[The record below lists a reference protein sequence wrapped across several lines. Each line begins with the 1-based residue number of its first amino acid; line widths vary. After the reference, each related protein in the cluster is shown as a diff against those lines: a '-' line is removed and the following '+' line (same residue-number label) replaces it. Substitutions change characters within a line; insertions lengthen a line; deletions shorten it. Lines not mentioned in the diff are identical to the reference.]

1 MHIIVTN
8 MGRFNIIHFIEHIDD
23 KYDALTDTQI
33 IVLYDEYDG
42 NFYYYGTRN
51 TDYCDSKN
59 YINYEGKFH
68 HTRLSALVDFISFL
82 VDGFRNR
89 ITTEFHQINIHDK
102 HHDMIDYEYLK
113 HKLSRSSELVAYN
126 TQIESYDN
134 VHTYLETLIPH
145 EI

>member
-1 MHIIVTN
+1 

-23 KYDALTDTQI
+23 NDDTLTDTNI
-33 IVLYDEYDG
+33 IVLYDEDDG

-51 TDYCDSKN
+51 TDYCDSKK

-68 HTRLSALVDFISFL
+68 YTRLSALVDFISFL
-82 VDGFRNR
+82 VDNFRNR
-89 ITTEFHQINIHDK
+89 ITTEFHQIDIHDK
-102 HHDMIDYEYLK
+102 HYDMIDYEYLK
-113 HKLSRSSELVAYN
+113 YKLCTATELVAYN

-134 VHTYLETLIPH
+134 VYTYLETLIPH